1 MESLIS
7 TPEASKSLEAR
18 FLYFQQRQLLLI
30 YFPFPFFSTFC
41 IDSQFCVVI
50 VKGLWNIK
58 GSFHTRTL
66 KFYWKKKSFQILG
79 KVTLV
84 YSLVGTE
91 PWLALLNTNVKFLLK
106 IVT

>member
-1 MESLIS
+1 M
-7 TPEASKSLEAR
+7 
-18 FLYFQQRQLLLI
+18 
-30 YFPFPFFSTFC
+30 
-41 IDSQFCVVI
+41 VI
-50 VKGLWNIK
+50 KGLWNIK

-106 IVT
+106 IVTRFFFSVGSWGMSLHSISLELHSSQYFSQFSSAFCIASSIKDEG